1 MKFDFKQDYI
11 LEDEIIQ
18 LRPLETNDFEY
29 LKEYSI
35 EEPDIWK
42 FNAGGAAGTENLK
55 TYIDKALKQRENNR
69 EYPFIVFDK
78 RANKYVGSTRFY
90 NYDFERRV
98 IEIGFIW
105 YSKYFQGTGINKNCK
120 YLLFDFAFSD
130 LNMERIGLAAN
141 SKNERSINA
150 MKSIGCTIEGV
161 LRSRGYDG
169 KGERIDAI
177 VLSILR
183 TEWEN
188 EWKEKLGRK
197 TLK

>member
-29 LKEYSI
+29 MKEYSI
-35 EEPDIWK
+35 KEPDIWK

-55 TYIDKALKQRENNR
+55 IYIDKALKQRENNR

-90 NYDFERRV
+90 NFDFDRRV
-98 IEIGFIW
+98 IDIGFTW
-105 YSKYFQGTGINKNCK
+105 YGKDFQGTGINKNCK
-120 YLLFDFAFSD
+120 YLLFDFAFSE

-150 MKSIGCTIEGV
+150 MKSIGCTVEGV

-177 VLSILR
+177 VLSILK

-188 EWKEKLGRK
+188 EWKERLRRK